1 MWHEGHRERLLRL
14 LEAIGLEQAAG
25 EPLDP
30 GALAEELRVPEAAV
44 RMDLDQLEH
53 LGLALAGLE
62 DEIPPTLLVAGSQY
76 LDRRGRVDHEVL
88 RFLPRV
94 LDDLATREALLLAGT
109 VVVDEFRAA
118 VLDGRAVEHARDVVP
133 PAFEG
138 AVDERLALDLYAA
151 AVALMARLSEGAPA
165 GCVAEEVVAV
175 TLIDEARLVLEIR
188 KDEGMLTEGAEH
200 HAREELR
207 ELFEL
212 FEDDEVLGLF
222 TVAGPVGGEDLEAWF
237 DPFGGT
243 APTGYLNDCAEPTH
257 DRF

>member
-1 MWHEGHRERLLRL
+1 MWHEGHRERLIRL
-14 LEAIGLEQAAG
+14 LAAIGLEQAAG

-30 GALAEELRVPEAAV
+30 GALAQELDVREAAV
-44 RMDLDQLEH
+44 RMDLDQLER
-53 LGLALAGLE
+53 LGLALAGIDE
-62 DEIPPTLLVAGSQY
+62 DVPPALLVAGSQY
-76 LDRRGRVDHEVL
+76 LERRGHVDHEVL
-88 RFLPRV
+88 HFLPRV
-94 LDDLATREALLLAGT
+94 LDDLGTREALLVAGT
-109 VVVDEFRAA
+109 VLVDEFRAA
-118 VLDGRAVEHARDVVP
+118 VLDGRAVEHARDLVP
-133 PAFEG
+133 SAFDA
-138 AVDERLALDLYAA
+138 AVDERLALDLFAA

-175 TLIDEARLVLEIR
+175 TLLDDARLLLEIR
-188 KDEGMLTEGAEH
+188 RDEGVLTPDEEQ

-222 TVAGPVGGEDLEAWF
+222 TLPGPAPAQAAESWF

-243 APTGYLNDCAEPTH
+243 APTGYLNDLPEPTR

>member
-1 MWHEGHRERLLRL
+1 MWHEGHRERLMRL
-14 LEAIGLEQAAG
+14 LEAIGLEQAAE

-30 GALAEELRVPEAAV
+30 GALAGELGVPEAAV
-44 RMDLDQLEH
+44 RMDLDQLEQ
-53 LGLALAGLE
+53 LGLALVGIE
-62 DEIPPTLLVAGSQY
+62 DEIPPTLLIAGSQY
-76 LDRRGRVDHEVL
+76 LERHGRVDHEVL
-88 RFLPRV
+88 HFLPRV

-133 PAFEG
+133 PAFEA
-138 AVDERLALDLYAA
+138 AVDERLALDLFAA

-165 GCVAEEVVAV
+165 GCVAEEVLAV
-175 TLIDEARLVLEIR
+175 TLIEEARLLLEIR
-188 KDEGMLTEGAEH
+188 KDEGMLAEEAEH

-222 TVAGPVGGEDLEAWF
+222 SLPGPAAGEDVESWF

-243 APTGYLNDCAEPTH
+243 APTGYLNDCAEPTP
-257 DRF
+257 DPF